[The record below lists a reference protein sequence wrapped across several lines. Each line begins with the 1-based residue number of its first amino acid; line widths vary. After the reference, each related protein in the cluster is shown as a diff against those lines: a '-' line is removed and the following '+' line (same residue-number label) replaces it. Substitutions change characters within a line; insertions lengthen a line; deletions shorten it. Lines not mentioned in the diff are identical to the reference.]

1 MELKSLPPRTDEEIE
16 FLLDQRDP
24 GDDPALPEG
33 FADRVRGG
41 CPFAPWEARQRR
53 FWKVPAL
60 VLGLLSASAFA
71 LGMAPL
77 LRLGPGTAL
86 GVWGHL
92 LAVSLVRPAVV
103 AIEAAPLAAKAASK
117 AAAAPGT
124 LVFLAAGAALGL
136 GLLAAALAPALRR
149 RRAADAAA
157 R

>member
-117 AAAAPGT
+117 SIVGNAHSTRWPRRSSRR
-124 LVFLAAGAALGL
+124 
-136 GLLAAALAPALRR
+136 PAFSNS
-149 RRAADAAA
+149 ATKCGSAW
-157 R
+157 